1 MLLYFSYV
9 DSLISLN
16 NFSLIFLLFAIFFA
30 GFVDSIAGGGGL
42 ISIPAYMIS
51 GIPGHFVLGT
61 NKFSSTFGTLFAT
74 LKFAQ
79 KGKILL
85 KLGIV
90 SLISAFIGSILGSNL
105 VLLISTNFIK
115 YLLIILL
122 PIISLIIFFKKDNNI
137 DQNSNN
143 KFKNLNNNRYN
154 FLFYIKAIIFTFII
168 GIYDGFFG
176 PGTGTF
182 IIMVY
187 NYILKIDMVHAS
199 GTAKIVNLGSNVSAL
214 ITFIIKEV
222 VFFKIGILCTIA
234 GILGNI
240 LGSSLAIKKGK
251 KIINPIFLFV
261 LSLLFLKILI
271 DIIKN

>member
-143 KFKNLNNNRYN
+143 KFKNLNYNRYD
-154 FLFYIKAIIFTFII
+154 FLFYIKATIFTFII

-214 ITFIIKEV
+214 ITFIIKGV
-222 VFFKIGILCTIA
+222 VFFKIGILCAIA

-251 KIINPIFLFV
+251 KIIKPIFLFV
-261 LSLLFLKILI
+261 IFLLFLKILI
-271 DIIKN
+271 DIIKS

>member
-1 MLLYFSYV
+1 
-9 DSLISLN
+9 
-16 NFSLIFLLFAIFFA
+16 
-30 GFVDSIAGGGGL
+30 
-42 ISIPAYMIS
+42 
-51 GIPGHFVLGT
+51 
-61 NKFSSTFGTLFAT
+61 
-74 LKFAQ
+74 
-79 KGKILL
+79 
-85 KLGIV
+85 
-90 SLISAFIGSILGSNL
+90 
-105 VLLISTNFIK
+105 
-115 YLLIILL
+115 
-122 PIISLIIFFKKDNNI
+122 LIIFFKKDNNI